1 LLRDLEYVGKRKLT
15 LKPKKE
21 KSNYTK
27 GERRKLPVIHVRAYP
42 TLLLVL
48 MGTFDCITT
57 VIGTLYF
64 GAVELNPVIAGV
76 VTSNIAAF
84 VALKLA
90 TTVMVCLIFLQAEK
104 ILMKTQDKS
113 SKAFSRTQKMLKV
126 AYAGV
131 IVFLVVVVA
140 NNIMVLVNAF

>member
-1 LLRDLEYVGKRKLT
+1 M
-15 LKPKKE
+15 
-21 KSNYTK
+21 
-27 GERRKLPVIHVRAYP
+27 HVRAFP

-48 MGTFDCITT
+48 MGSIDCITT
-57 VIGTLYF
+57 VVGTLYF

-84 VALKLA
+84 VVLKLA
-90 TTVMVCLIFLQAEK
+90 TTFMICLIFFQAEK

-113 SKAFSRTQKMLKV
+113 SKAFSRTQKIFKV

-140 NNIMVLVNAF
+140 NNTIVLANAL